1 MTVPEWIQQV
11 IATYGYW
18 AVLVVVGLES
28 MGIPLPG
35 ETILVA
41 ASVYA
46 GTVGGINPALVI
58 AAAALGAILGD
69 NLGFLIGHYGGSPL
83 LQRLERVFH
92 LDPRVLQYAQRYF
105 AKHGNKTVF
114 LGRFISPLRA
124 TIALLAGSNHMPWGT
139 FLLWNLLGG
148 IIWATIFGL
157 LGYELGNNLPLL
169 ARLLQ
174 VSLIGGIVL
183 VAVLVAAVVVFIR
196 RQRRL
201 QTRL

>member
-1 MTVPEWIQQV
+1 MTVPEWIQQA

-18 AVLVVVGLES
+18 AVLVVVALES

-46 GTVGGINPALVI
+46 GTTGGLHPALVI

-69 NLGFLIGHYGGSPL
+69 NLGFLIGRYGGSPL
-83 LQRLERVFH
+83 LQRLERLFH
-92 LDPRVLQYAQRYF
+92 LDPRILQYAQRYF
-105 AKHGNKTVF
+105 ARHGNKTVF
-114 LGRFISPLRA
+114 LGRFFSPLRA
-124 TIALLAGSNHMPWGT
+124 TVALLAGSNHMPWGT

-157 LGYELGNNLPLL
+157 LGYELGNNLSLL
-169 ARLLQ
+169 GRVLQ
-174 VSLIGGIVL
+174 ATLIGGIL
-183 VAVLVAAVVVFIR
+183 LIALLVAAVVLFIL

-201 QTRL
+201 RTRS